1 MLLILLT
8 SRRFFPLFLR
18 QFFSVFADNF
28 VKNFLVLLLLK
39 TAPTTS
45 AALISL
51 AGAAFIAPSFLTS
64 ALGGECADKY
74 DKARLIYFLS
84 LIDVAIALLA
94 AIGIV
99 LSNIFCLFIALI
111 FFGLTSALFGPAKYG
126 VLPDHLTYEELPTAN
141 ALVESATF
149 LAILGGAIIG
159 GFASQAHNK
168 EIFAFGLVIIT
179 ILGLLSA
186 RFIPKTTRAE
196 PKLAIDLNI
205 VRSTL
210 RLLQLLSSQKKL
222 QRLTRVTSLFWFFGS
237 IAMAL
242 MPPIITQCL
251 KGDETIVTL
260 HLLIIAFSIALGSG
274 VAAYVSKT
282 QLSLMPASIGG
293 LLIALSACDLA
304 FALLHPSCEQ
314 ITQDSSLIVVYFS
327 QSSAIHAAIDFALL
341 AFSGGL
347 MIVPA
352 FAAIQMQ
359 SPSFERARIIAAVNV
374 HNSAFMVLAGGGVAV
389 LQRAGMTFSA
399 QLFFTSVIAA
409 ISTFWIWRTFVKDNT
424 SEPYL

>member
-1 MLLILLT
+1 M
-8 SRRFFPLFLR
+8 
-18 QFFSVFADNF
+18 
-28 VKNFLVLLLLK
+28 
-39 TAPTTS
+39 
-45 AALISL
+45 
-51 AGAAFIAPSFLTS
+51 
-64 ALGGECADKY
+64 
-74 DKARLIYFLS
+74 
-84 LIDVAIALLA
+84 
-94 AIGIV
+94 
-99 LSNIFCLFIALI
+99 
-111 FFGLTSALFGPAKYG
+111 
-126 VLPDHLTYEELPTAN
+126 
-141 ALVESATF
+141 
-149 LAILGGAIIG
+149 
-159 GFASQAHNK
+159 
-168 EIFAFGLVIIT
+168 IIT
-179 ILGLLSA
+179 ILGLLAA
-186 RFIPKTTRAE
+186 RIIPKTTRAE

-205 VRSTL
+205 MRSTL

-237 IAMAL
+237 IVMAL

-260 HLLIIAFSIALGSG
+260 HLSIIAFSIALGSG

-282 QLSLMPASIGG
+282 QLSLLPAAIGG

-304 FALLHPSCEQ
+304 FALLRPSSEQ
-314 ITQDSSLIVVYFS
+314 ITQDTSPIVVYFS
-327 QSSAIHAAIDFALL
+327 QSSAIHVAIDFALL

-409 ISTFWIWRTFVKDNT
+409 ISTFWIWGTFVKDNA

>member
-1 MLLILLT
+1 MIDISL
-8 SRRFFPLFLR
+8 SR
-18 QFFSVFADNF
+18 FSQVSPCPVSSEEATVRDFIT
-28 VKNFLVLLLLK
+28 LLK
-39 TAPTTS
+39 PGVMSLVVFTGYTGMMLAPGN
-45 AALISL
+45 LH
-51 AGAAFIAPSFLTS
+51 PFLKF
-64 ALGGECADKY
+64 A
-74 DKARLIYFLS
+74 
-84 LIDVAIALLA
+84 ALLA
-94 AIGIV
+94 
-99 LSNIFCLFIALI
+99 
-111 FFGLTSALFGPAKYG
+111 
-126 VLPDHLTYEELPTAN
+126 
-141 ALVESATF
+141 
-149 LAILGGAIIG
+149 
-159 GFASQAHNK
+159 
-168 EIFAFGLVIIT
+168 
-179 ILGLLSA
+179 
-186 RFIPKTTRAE
+186 
-196 PKLAIDLNI
+196 
-205 VRSTL
+205 
-210 RLLQLLSSQKKL
+210 
-222 QRLTRVTSLFWFFGS
+222 
-237 IAMAL
+237 
-242 MPPIITQCL
+242 
-251 KGDETIVTL
+251 
-260 HLLIIAFSIALGSG
+260 IALGSG

-409 ISTFWIWRTFVKDNT
+409 ISTFWIWGTFVKDNA